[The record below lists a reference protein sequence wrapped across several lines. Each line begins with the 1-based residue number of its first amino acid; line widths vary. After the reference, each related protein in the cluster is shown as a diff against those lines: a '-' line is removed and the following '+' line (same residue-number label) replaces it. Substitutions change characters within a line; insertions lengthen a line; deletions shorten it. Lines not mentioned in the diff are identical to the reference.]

1 MAKLS
6 VKVDWA
12 PGTVA
17 SPKLLDVVLYE
28 LAQCSNRIE
37 NISFVLPE
45 CFYREALALVGN
57 LQANAHSLSMDL
69 YLGHR
74 IASSRSYAPNLPA
87 LAAVLSQLD
96 HLEIKGRWPPTFRT
110 IEQFSSVTK
119 LDLNAYVHPD
129 TFGKILERFP
139 SLEELRC
146 TVYAD
151 SLWSHFHV
159 IEPPYPQDTIT
170 LPSLRFLE
178 ARADEGYSHHV
189 YQFLIGLKT
198 PSLRELIVNYLNPY
212 ESRPSDDWTAIVD
225 LLEVSQPPLQSLSL
239 INCPFSETA
248 LTACLQLLPELRTLR
263 CCASMQ
269 VAKVLGIIP
278 GQPVLCPNLERI
290 VMEVPTFDS
299 VEAENMATALEDV
312 VRSRFPS
319 ASTGLLNLDLPS
331 EFVFKTRFTERV
343 QDCITMGLSVGAF
356 SADEEAS

>member
-6 VKVDWA
+6 VKVDWT
-12 PGTVA
+12 PGTVT

-37 NISFVLPE
+37 KISFVLPE

-69 YLGHR
+69 YLGHH

-110 IEQFSSVTK
+110 VEQFSSVTK

-129 TFGKILERFP
+129 TFGKILERLP
-139 SLEELRC
+139 LLEELRC
-146 TVYAD
+146 TVYSE
-151 SLWSHFHV
+151 SLWLHFH
-159 IEPPYPQDTIT
+159 ITEPPYPQDIIT
-170 LPSLRFLE
+170 LPFLRFLE

-198 PSLRELIVNYLNPY
+198 PSLRELIINYFNPY
-212 ESRPSDDWTAIVD
+212 DSRPSDDWTAIVE

-248 LTACLQLLPELRTLR
+248 LTACLQQLPELRTLR
-263 CCASMQ
+263 CCASIQ
-269 VAKVLGIIP
+269 VANVLGIIS
-278 GQPVLCPNLERI
+278 GQPVLCPNLERM
-290 VMEVPTFDS
+290 VMEIPALDS
-299 VEAENMATALEDV
+299 VEAESMASALEDV
-312 VRSRFPS
+312 IRSRFPS
-319 ASTGLLNLDLPS
+319 GSTGLMNLDLPN
-331 EFVFKTRFTERV
+331 EFMFKTRFIERI
-343 QDCITMGLSVGAF
+343 QDCITMGLRVGALD
-356 SADEEAS
+356 ADEEAR